1 MKLKMLKPIQDLEV
15 LDKESGYYVFMCLDF
30 EVISSIQKED

>member
-15 LDKESGYYVFMCLDF
+15 LDKESGYYVFRLF
-30 EVISSIQKED
+30 EVISGIQKED